1 MKLLQIKHIQNQ
13 SVRQQVI
20 DEFLSSET
28 DSILRDF
35 VSSISGFRPHVFHKM
50 LEWYID
56 ETTTTPIHEL
66 EVGTIFEFDDTT
78 YQFAG
83 VIDLTPY
90 YNRLGSK
97 ELVTLP
103 VTEETRVRRV
113 F

>member
-1 MKLLQIKHIQNQ
+1 
-13 SVRQQVI
+13 
-20 DEFLSSET
+20 
-28 DSILRDF
+28 
-35 VSSISGFRPHVFHKM
+35 M
-50 LEWYID
+50 LEWFID
-56 ETTTTPIHEL
+56 ETTTVPIYEL

-83 VIDLTPY
+83 IIDFKLY
-90 YNRLGSK
+90 YSRLGSK